1 MAVNFQRLKGSVL
14 MVCGALPTLN
24 MVGVKIGGE
33 LPTLSTHG
41 IEVFAEI
48 PMLKLDGVK
57 GVWCVTNA

>member
-1 MAVNFQRLKGSVL
+1 MAVNFQRLTGAVL
-14 MVCGALPTLN
+14 RVCDALPTLN

-41 IEVFAEI
+41 IKVCAEL
-48 PMLKLDGVK
+48 PTLKLDGVK

>member
-1 MAVNFQRLKGSVL
+1 MAVNFQRLKGAAL
-14 MVCGALPTLN
+14 RVCDALPTLN

-41 IEVFAEI
+41 IKVCAEL
-48 PMLKLDGVK
+48 PTLKLDGVK

>member
-1 MAVNFQRLKGSVL
+1 MAVNFQRLQDAVL

-41 IEVFAEI
+41 IKVCAEL
-48 PMLKLDGVK
+48 PTLKLDGVK